1 MSPHKIISFIKSF
14 IRIFG
19 YFALGIAFGDNTTGF
34 EAAMILIASEV
45 LGIVE
50 EIGEK

>member
-1 MSPHKIISFIKSF
+1 MSPHKKISFAKSF

-19 YFALGIAFGDNTTGF
+19 YFALGIAFGINVMGYT
-34 EAAMILIASEV
+34 AAMILVVSEL
-45 LGIVE
+45 LGIIE

>member
-1 MSPHKIISFIKSF
+1 MSTHKIISFVKSF

-19 YFALGIAFGDNTTGF
+19 YVALSQAFGDNVTGY
-34 EAAMILIASEV
+34 AAAAVLVLSEV

>member
-1 MSPHKIISFIKSF
+1 MSTHKAISFIKSF
-14 IRIFG
+14 IRILG
-19 YFALGIAFGDNTTGF
+19 YVALAIAFGDNVMGY
-34 EAAMILIASEV
+34 AAAVILVLSEV